1 MQGKARLA
9 ISSPTGRALGCLAA
23 MALSWPLS
31 KALDHGCEAWLRQGS
46 AALAAG
52 FLRMA
57 GYDAARTGAHLRTPL
72 GEFEVLQA
80 CSGGNFL
87 AVTLALGAGLF
98 ALGRVA
104 PGRGVPLAVSLV
116 PLAVAGNALRVA
128 GLILLGGAGDPW
140 LHTVLGVW
148 CFGLVAVTVC
158 AVAGAWRGAER

>member
-1 MQGKARLA
+1 MREKARLFT
-9 ISSPTGRALGCLAA
+9 SSPAGRALGCLAA
-23 MALSWPLS
+23 VALSWPLS
-31 KALDHGCEAWLRQGS
+31 EALNRGCEAWLRQGS

-57 GYDAARTGAHLRTPL
+57 GHDVARTGSHLRTPL
-72 GEFEVLQA
+72 GDFEVLLA

-128 GLILLGGAGDPW
+128 GLILVGGAGEPW
-140 LHTVLGVW
+140 LHTALGLW
-148 CFGLVAVTVC
+148 CFGLVAVAVC
-158 AVAGAWRGAER
+158 ALAGARRGAER